1 MLANNPNYLELFERV
16 KQEIVETRN
25 RVATHA
31 VDEVICMYWRIGSHL
46 NEEREYGTGYIDTLS
61 KDIRRELH
69 GVTWANPRNLRY
81 MAKFNREM
89 DEEILHTAC
98 AKLSWSHNRT
108 LMDRV
113 KDLDQ
118 RRWYAFESLENGWS
132 RAVLEHQIET
142 RLYERQALSG
152 NVSNFSSTLP
162 DPQSEL
168 AQQQLKDPYV
178 FDFIT
183 ARQSYQEHDIE
194 QQMVDNVTRTLL
206 ELGTGFAFMGRQ
218 YHFMVAGEDF
228 YVDLLFYNVKLHCY
242 VVIELKNAAFKPEYM
257 GKLTFYIS
265 AIDGELRSEG
275 DNPTIGLLL
284 CKEKNDVVA
293 EYTLKDI
300 NQPIGVSEYRLGD
313 VLPDDFAKYLP
324 SPEDLQAR
332 I

>member
-1 MLANNPNYLELFERV
+1 M
-16 KQEIVETRN
+16 
-25 RVATHA
+25 
-31 VDEVICMYWRIGSHL
+31 
-46 NEEREYGTGYIDTLS
+46 
-61 KDIRRELH
+61 
-69 GVTWANPRNLRY
+69 
-81 MAKFNREM
+81 
-89 DEEILHTAC
+89 
-98 AKLSWSHNRT
+98 
-108 LMDRV
+108 
-113 KDLDQ
+113 
-118 RRWYAFESLENGWS
+118 
-132 RAVLEHQIET
+132 
-142 RLYERQALSG
+142 
-152 NVSNFSSTLP
+152 SNFSSTLP

-218 YHFMVAGEDF
+218 YHFNVGGEDF

-257 GKLTFYIS
+257 GKLTFCIS
-265 AIDGELRSEG
+265 AIDGELRGES

-313 VLPDDFAKYLP
+313 VCPTTLRNTCPRQRTCKQGFRSRPCRAAIPKKTPSTRAKKSRP
-324 SPEDLQAR
+324 VS
-332 I
+332 